1 MSSISMTKPYR
12 SLVCFTNR
20 HFPILLAKLR
30 FRKLFGRKLNLKNP
44 QDINEK
50 ILWLSL
56 FSDTT
61 DWSRLADKYTVR
73 EYVAECG
80 LEDILV
86 KLYGKWDTAN
96 AIDWASLPNG
106 FVLKTNNGSGTVMI
120 VQDKNQIEKPEVVET
135 LNSWL
140 NKDIASSTTEF
151 HYKSIPP
158 CIIAEELLEP
168 SDEEKTWSTSI
179 IDYKIWCFNGK
190 VDSIWTCSNRVKGS
204 TEVALF
210 DKEWHYRP
218 EASVFNVHYKEQ
230 QKLVPKPECLSQLI
244 EIAEKLSKPF
254 PVVRCDLYVIKGRPY
269 FGEMTFTSL
278 GGTMNFYTD
287 AELLRMG
294 RKIDLSGVRRIKRKL

>member
-1 MSSISMTKPYR
+1 MSSIVNTKPYR

-30 FRKLFGRKLNLKNP
+30 FRKLFGRKLNLNNP

-56 FSDTT
+56 FSDTSE
-61 DWSRLADKYTVR
+61 WSRLADKYSVR

-86 KLYGKWDTAN
+86 KMYGKWDTAD
-96 AIDWASLPNG
+96 AIDWEFLPKQ
-106 FVLKTNNGSGTVMI
+106 FVLKTNNGSGMVMI
-120 VQDKNQIEKPEVVET
+120 VRNKDLIDKAEVIRT

-140 NKDIASSTTEF
+140 NTDIASSTTEF
-151 HYKSIPP
+151 HYKRIPP

-168 SDEEKTWSTSI
+168 SDEENTWSTSI
-179 IDYKIWCFNGK
+179 IDYKLWCFNGK
-190 VDSIWTCSNRVKGS
+190 VDSIWTCSNRIKGS

-218 EASVFNVHYKEQ
+218 EASVFNSHYKEQ
-230 QKLVPKPECLSQLI
+230 KQLVPRPDCLTELI
-244 EIAEKLSKPF
+244 EIAEILSKPF
-254 PVVRCDLYVIKGRPY
+254 PVVRCDLYVIKGKPF

-287 AELLRMG
+287 EELLRMG
-294 RKIDLSGVRRIKRKL
+294 QLIDISKVQKVR

>member
-1 MSSISMTKPYR
+1 MSSIINTKPYR

-30 FRKLFGRKLNLKNP
+30 FWKLFGRKLHLNNP

-56 FSDTT
+56 FSDTSE
-61 DWSRLADKYTVR
+61 WSRLADKYAVR

-96 AIDWASLPNG
+96 AIDWALLPKQ
-106 FVLKTNNGSGTVMI
+106 FVLKTNNGSGMVMI
-120 VQDKNQIEKPEVVET
+120 VRDKDLIDKVEVIRT

-140 NKDIASSTTEF
+140 NTDIASSTTEF
-151 HYKSIPP
+151 HYKSISP

-287 AELLRMG
+287 EELLRMG
-294 RKIDLSGVRRIKRKL
+294 QKIDISKVQKMR

>member
-30 FRKLFGRKLNLKNP
+30 FRKLFGRKLHLNNP

-56 FSDTT
+56 FSDTSE
-61 DWSRLADKYTVR
+61 WSRLADKYAVR

-96 AIDWASLPNG
+96 AIDWASLPNS

-120 VQDKNQIEKPEVVET
+120 VQDKNQIEKSEVVET

-190 VDSIWTCSNRVKGS
+190 VDSIFTCSNRVNES
-204 TEVALF
+204 IEVALF
-210 DKEWHYRP
+210 DREWNYRP
-218 EASVFNVHYKEQ
+218 EASVFNEHYRKQ
-230 QKLVPKPECLSQLI
+230 QHLIPCPPCLEEMFS
-244 EIAEKLSKPF
+244 IAEKLSKPF
-254 PVVRCDLYVIKGRPY
+254 PCVRVDLYVIKGKVY
-269 FGEMTFTSL
+269 FGELTFTSL
-278 GGTMNFYTD
+278 GGTMNYFTD

-294 RKIDLSGVRRIKRKL
+294 QKIDLSGVKKISQRI

>member
-1 MSSISMTKPYR
+1 MSNIVNTKPYR

-20 HFPILLAKLR
+20 HFPVLLAKLR

-56 FSDTT
+56 FSDTSE
-61 DWSRLADKYTVR
+61 WSRLADKYAVR

-80 LEDILV
+80 LADFLV
-86 KLYGKWDTAN
+86 KLYGKWDTAD
-96 AIDWASLPNG
+96 AIDWASLPNS

-120 VQDKNQIEKPEVVET
+120 VNDKDQIQKPEVVRMM
-135 LNSWL
+135 NSWL

-151 HYKSIPP
+151 HYKNIPP
-158 CIIAEELLEP
+158 CVIAEELLEP
-168 SDEEKTWSTSI
+168 SGEEKAWSSSI

-254 PVVRCDLYVIKGRPY
+254 PVVRCDLYVIKGKPC

-287 AELLRMG
+287 EELLRMG
-294 RKIDLSGVRRIKRKL
+294 QKIDISKVLKVR